1 MVHHLPFFSSI
12 LPSMGVFAGTSRP
25 GDSIALFGL
34 LRNSPVAFVCS
45 SACFG
50 VLENHPPGKNR
61 DEVVD
66 SCRVRI
72 VVGEEGC
79 TSGSSWAC
87 DSVCSCS
94 FSLTGASFARLG
106 L

>member
-1 MVHHLPFFSSI
+1 MIMHHLPFFSSI
-12 LPSMGVFAGTSRP
+12 LPSMGVLVGTSRP
-25 GDSIALFGL
+25 GDSTALFGL
-34 LRNSPVAFVCS
+34 LRNSPVALVCS
-45 SACFG
+45 SECFG

-72 VVGEEGC
+72 VVGDGGC
-79 TSGSSWAC
+79 TSSWAC
-87 DSVCSCS
+87 DSVCNCS